1 MTNEHYPVETEV
13 HEEIVRDNV
22 PSVVDGNA
30 VPVEQHERLQVV
42 RRGDSEH
49 RERVVEDVGMENRLI
64 LEKIVQFIY
73 LITGLLE
80 LALGLRVLLKLIAA
94 NPASPFAQLVYMV
107 TDLFVWP
114 FQGLTVTP
122 TAGNGMALELSTFFA
137 MLIYAVAAWGI
148 AKLLYLIF
156 SPTSSRS
163 VSVYHRGRS

>member
-1 MTNEHYPVETEV
+1 MTSEHFPVETEV
-13 HEEIVRDNV
+13 REEIVRT
-22 PSVVDGNA
+22 NA
-30 VPVEQHERLQVV
+30 PGVLPVEQHERVQVV
-42 RRGDSEH
+42 YQADGEH
-49 RERVVEDVGMENRLI
+49 RERVVEDIGTENRLI
-64 LEKIVQFIY
+64 LEKVVQFIY

-114 FQGLTVTP
+114 FQGLTITP
-122 TAGNGMALELSTFFA
+122 TAGNGMTLELSTFFA
-137 MLIYAVAAWGI
+137 MLIYAVAAWGM
-148 AKLLYLIF
+148 AKILYLLF